1 MPAVSAAAAATAA
14 AQKKLANGTTGKPLL
29 SLFSTLFLL
38 FLFPPILTKNESI
51 PRHSYS
57 PGTSKTLVSKKVF
70 VSVLI

>member
-1 MPAVSAAAAATAA
+1 MAAVSAAAAATAA

-38 FLFPPILTKNESI
+38 FLFPPILTKNETI
-51 PRHSYS
+51 TRHLYGL
-57 PGTSKTLVSKKVF
+57 GTSKKLVSKKVL